1 MTPSPERYARASIAL
16 HWLMFLLFAGALAA
30 IEYKGTLPKGSDAR
44 GQFTA
49 IHMMLG
55 QFILLFACVRVWA
68 RWRYQAPAESGPAWQ
83 VGSAKLVHLALYAIM
98 FLMPISGILFVQAG
112 GRDVAFLGWTLPRLV
127 AENPD
132 LKSTLKSA
140 HEFVGNAVYFIVG
153 LHVLGAL
160 WHQFVQR
167 DNLMQRMR

>member
-1 MTPSPERYARASIAL
+1 MTHSPERYARPSVIL

-30 IEYKGTLPKGSDAR
+30 IEYKGTLPKGSAER
-44 GQFTA
+44 ALFTS

-68 RWRYQAPAESGPAWQ
+68 RWRYAAPAEIGPAWQ
-83 VGSAKLVHLALYAIM
+83 VASAKLVHWMLYAVM
-98 FLMPISGILFVQAG
+98 FALPISGIVFVQAG
-112 GRDVAFLGWTLPRLV
+112 GKDVPFFAWTLPRFV

-140 HEFVGNAVYFIVG
+140 HEFVGNAVYFIAG
-153 LHVLGAL
+153 LHIVGAL
-160 WHQFVQR
+160 WHEFVQR
-167 DNLMQRMR
+167 DRLLARMR

>member
-1 MTPSPERYARASIAL
+1 MPPSPERYARPSVVL

-30 IEYKGTLPKGSDAR
+30 IEYKGTLPKGSAGR
-44 GQFTA
+44 ALFTS

-55 QFILLFACVRVWA
+55 QCILLFACVRVWA
-68 RWRYQAPAESGPAWQ
+68 RWRYTAPANIGAAWQ
-83 VGSAKLVHLALYAIM
+83 IASAKLVHWVLYAIM
-98 FLMPISGILFVQAG
+98 FAMPISGILFVQAAG
-112 GRDVAFLGWTLPRLV
+112 KDVTFLTWTLPRLV

-153 LHVLGAL
+153 LHIVGAL
-160 WHQFVQR
+160 WHQFVHR
-167 DNLMQRMR
+167 DKLLTRMR